1 MLWSYRCVDERNADS
16 MTFNARLRKFIA
28 QYFGPTVVFALFIFA
43 WYALAYGLENNFSP
57 ASNTP
62 MIIPPPHRLFEDIHG
77 IVRTKIIV
85 AFWISLKTS
94 LVGLT
99 ISIFFG
105 LTLGVLMAQAKWLER
120 SLWPYLI
127 GLQVTPIIAIVP
139 LMIKL
144 VGSNFA
150 ARVLVTVIIS
160 LFPIVSNTLFG
171 IQSTPKNMHDLFTL
185 HKSSRATRLFKLQL
199 PAASPAIFNGLRIS
213 AGLAVIGAIVGD
225 FFFAKGD
232 PGLGK
237 LITQFFLNSQAGPMF
252 VTALAA
258 TLLGLMLFLAFGRL
272 NTWVVG
278 RWYEGSISQ

>member
-1 MLWSYRCVDERNADS
+1 MSTKTTLQRLV
-16 MTFNARLRKFIA
+16 ARYL
-28 QYFGPTVVFALFIFA
+28 GPSVVFVLFLAA
-43 WYALAYGLENNFSP
+43 WYALAYGLKNNFSP

-77 IVRTKIIV
+77 IVRTKIFT
-85 AFWISLKTS
+85 ALWISLKTT

-99 ISIFFG
+99 LSICIG
-105 LTLGVLMAQAKWLER
+105 LIAGVLMAQAKWFER
-120 SLWPYLI
+120 SIWPYLI
-127 GLQVTPIIAIVP
+127 ALQVTPIIAIVP
-139 LMIKL
+139 LIVKL
-144 VGSNFA
+144 VGSNFG

-185 HKSSRATRLFKLQL
+185 HKSGRTTRLIKLQL
-199 PAASPAIFNGLRIS
+199 PAASPAIFSGLRIS

-252 VTALAA
+252 VTALMA
-258 TLLGLMLFLAFGRL
+258 TLLGLTLFVAFGLL

>member
-1 MLWSYRCVDERNADS
+1 MKLNTSIQRLI
-16 MTFNARLRKFIA
+16 AR
-28 QYFGPTVVFALFIFA
+28 YVGPIIVFVLFLLA

-77 IVRTKIIV
+77 IVRTKILT
-85 AFWISLKTS
+85 ALWISLKTT

-99 ISIFFG
+99 LSIFIG
-105 LTLGVLMAQAKWLER
+105 LITGVLMAQAKWFER
-120 SLWPYLI
+120 SVWPYLI
-127 GLQVTPIIAIVP
+127 ALQVTPIIAIVP
-139 LMIKL
+139 LIVKL
-144 VGSNFA
+144 VGSNFG

-185 HKSSRATRLFKLQL
+185 HKSGRTTRLLKLQL
-199 PAASPAIFNGLRIS
+199 PAASPAIFSGLRIS

-252 VTALAA
+252 VTALTA
-258 TLLGLMLFLAFGRL
+258 TLLGLTLFITFGLL

>member
-1 MLWSYRCVDERNADS
+1 MSFGN
-16 MTFNARLRKFIA
+16 RLQKVFVR
-28 QYFGPTVVFALFIFA
+28 YFGPTIVFVIFLLA

-77 IVRTKIIV
+77 IVRTKILI
-85 AFWISLKTS
+85 ALWISLKTT

-99 ISIFFG
+99 LSICIG
-105 LTLGVLMAQAKWLER
+105 LIAGVLMAQARWLER
-120 SLWPYLI
+120 SLWHYI
-127 GLQVTPIIAIVP
+127 IALQVTPIIAIVP

-185 HKSSRATRLFKLQL
+185 HKANRVTRLFKLQL
-199 PAASPAIFNGLRIS
+199 PAASPAIFSGLRIS
-213 AGLAVIGAIVGD
+213 AVLAVIGAIVGD

-252 VTALAA
+252 VTALSA
-258 TLLGLMLFLAFGRL
+258 TLLGLMLFIAFGLL
-272 NTWVVG
+272 NKWVVG

>member
-1 MLWSYRCVDERNADS
+1 MLRHNRYSPQTVARIVNLFLRRYSGQCVV
-16 MTFNARLRKFIA
+16 LI
-28 QYFGPTVVFALFIFA
+28 IFLA
-43 WYALAYGLENNFSP
+43 SWYALAYGLDNNFSP
-57 ASNTP
+57 ASGTP

-77 IVRTKIIV
+77 VIRTKILV

-99 ISIFFG
+99 LATSIG
-105 LTLGVLMAQAKWLER
+105 LVLGIVMAQARWLER
-120 SLWPYLI
+120 ALWPYLI
-127 GLQVTPIIAIVP
+127 ALQVTPIIAIVP

-160 LFPIVSNTLFG
+160 IFPIISNTLFG
-171 IQSTPKNMHDLFTL
+171 LQSTPKNMHDLFTL
-185 HKSSRATRLFKLQL
+185 QRSSPVARLLKLQL
-199 PAASPAIFNGLRIS
+199 PAASPAIFSGLRIS

-258 TLLGLMLFLAFGRL
+258 TLLGLMLFIVFGLL
-272 NTWVVG
+272 NKRIVG
-278 RWYEGSISQ
+278 RWYEGTNF

>member
-1 MLWSYRCVDERNADS
+1 

-28 QYFGPTVVFALFIFA
+28 QYFGPAVVFALFMFA

-258 TLLGLMLFLAFGRL
+258 TLLGLMLFIAFGRL

-278 RWYEGSISQ
+278 RWYEGSVSQ

>member
-1 MLWSYRCVDERNADS
+1 MLWTDCCAPQGNADGMKLNTS
-16 MTFNARLRKFIA
+16 LQRLIAR
-28 QYFGPTVVFALFIFA
+28 YVGPIIVFVLFLLA

-77 IVRTKIIV
+77 IVRTKILT
-85 AFWISLKTS
+85 ALWISLKTT

-99 ISIFFG
+99 LSIFIG
-105 LTLGVLMAQAKWLER
+105 LITGVLMAQAKWFER
-120 SLWPYLI
+120 SVWPYLI
-127 GLQVTPIIAIVP
+127 ALQVTPIIAIVP
-139 LMIKL
+139 LIVKL
-144 VGSNFA
+144 VGSNFG

-185 HKSSRATRLFKLQL
+185 HKSGRTTRLLKLQL
-199 PAASPAIFNGLRIS
+199 PAASPAIFSGLRIS

-252 VTALAA
+252 VTALTA
-258 TLLGLMLFLAFGRL
+258 TLLGLTLFIAFGLL

>member
-1 MLWSYRCVDERNADS
+1 
-16 MTFNARLRKFIA
+16 MTTRQASPKSTKNVTSDFVKRFLGQAIVLI
-28 QYFGPTVVFALFIFA
+28 LFLLG

-62 MIIPPPHRLFEDIHG
+62 MIIPPPHRLFEDVHG
-77 IVRTKIIV
+77 IVRTKILI

-94 LVGLT
+94 LIGLT
-99 ISIFFG
+99 LSIGIG

-127 GLQVTPIIAIVP
+127 ALQVTPIIAIVP

-185 HKSSRATRLFKLQL
+185 HKASRFTRLIKLQL
-199 PAASPAIFNGLRIS
+199 PAASPAIFGGLRIS

-237 LITQFFLNSQAGPMF
+237 LITQFFLNSQAGAMF

-258 TLLGLMLFLAFGRL
+258 TVLGLIFFAIFGIV
-272 NTWVVG
+272 NNWAVN
-278 RWYEGSISQ
+278 RWYEGSIY

>member
-1 MLWSYRCVDERNADS
+1 MLWTYRCANERTADI

-28 QYFGPTVVFALFIFA
+28 QYFGPTVVFALFMFA

-258 TLLGLMLFLAFGRL
+258 TFLGLMLFIAFGRL

>member
-1 MLWSYRCVDERNADS
+1 MLWTYRCANERTADI

-28 QYFGPTVVFALFIFA
+28 QYFGPTVVFALFMFA

-258 TLLGLMLFLAFGRL
+258 TLLGLMLFIAFGRL

>member
-1 MLWSYRCVDERNADS
+1 
-16 MTFNARLRKFIA
+16 MTTRQASPKSTKNVTSDFVKRFLGQAIVLI
-28 QYFGPTVVFALFIFA
+28 LFLLG

-62 MIIPPPHRLFEDIHG
+62 MIIPPPHRLFEDVHG
-77 IVRTKIIV
+77 IVRTKILI

-94 LVGLT
+94 LIGLT
-99 ISIFFG
+99 LSIGIG

-127 GLQVTPIIAIVP
+127 ALQVTPIIAIVP

-185 HKSSRATRLFKLQL
+185 HKASRFTRLIKLQL
-199 PAASPAIFNGLRIS
+199 PAASPAIFGGLRIS

-237 LITQFFLNSQAGPMF
+237 LITQFFLNSQAGAMF

-258 TLLGLMLFLAFGRL
+258 TVLGLIFFAIFGIVNNLAV
-272 NTWVVG
+272 N
-278 RWYEGSISQ
+278 RWYEGSIY